1 LKYDPTKMEELKA
14 LIQSEAGEERLEAIT
29 LEEFVLGTGK
39 IFETPAVLDRI
50 SRGKAKTLFLVSD
63 ETPIKRKG
71 VILRDLISE
80 IFQEKG
86 MEVEEL
92 VLRGDNTGLLH
103 ADMNG
108 VMAVKSRIRP
118 HVGVIAIGG
127 GTIADICKYA
137 VFLSEKEGRGSG
149 RTPLIVLQTAT
160 SGSAF
165 GSNQSVIFKEG
176 VKRTLRSVYPTAV
189 LADMDVIKDGPSR
202 LNLSGF
208 GDMMGILISSADW
221 FVSHQIGMAQGY
233 SPLLVEIMEEAGKIL
248 LGIGIEVGRTSSE
261 GLLMLDKIL
270 IMMGI
275 VSSMGFGTTPISG
288 FEHMISHALDL
299 EGMAT
304 GRKLSL
310 HGAQVGLGT
319 AYASV
324 AYHLFL
330 REFDPDR
337 IDWNRCY
344 PSDEESFEEVERRFA
359 SVDDDGRSVQEIWT
373 HYHDKLERWRS
384 RRKDFEKF
392 LANWQQ
398 PNGARDTILKKLASP
413 EEVIRGLSLSGNP
426 AIPEELIPALSKDQM
441 KFAFLNARFMRD
453 RFVIGDILGFTGA
466 IDDRFWDRVDQE
478 VRRLR
483 IQARSEGGDGRST
496 LQEKRRLRE

>member
-1 LKYDPTKMEELKA
+1 MRELKA
-14 LIQSEAGEERLEAIT
+14 LIQAEAGKERLEAIT

-39 IFETPAVLDRI
+39 VFETPAVLDRV
-50 SRGKAKTLFLVSD
+50 SRGKARTILLVSD
-63 ETPIKRKG
+63 ETPIKRRG
-71 VILRDLISE
+71 AILRDLISE
-80 IFQEKG
+80 IFRKKG
-86 MEVEEL
+86 MEVEKL
-92 VLRGDNTGLLH
+92 VLKGDSTGLLH
-103 ADMNG
+103 ADMNA
-108 VMAVKSRIRP
+108 VMEVKSRIRP

-127 GTIADICKYA
+127 GTVADICKYA
-137 VFLSEKEGRGSG
+137 VFLLEKEERGSG
-149 RTPLIVLQTAT
+149 QIPLIVYQTAT

-176 VKRTLRSVYPTAV
+176 VKRTLPSVFPTAIV
-189 LADMDVIKDGPSR
+189 ADMDVILEGPKG

-208 GDMMGILISSADW
+208 GDMIGILISSTDW
-221 FVSHQIGMAQGY
+221 FVSHQIGMAQHY
-233 SPLLVEIMEEAGKIL
+233 SPLLFEIMDEAGKIL
-248 LGIGIEVGRTSSE
+248 LDIAKDVGTMSSE
-261 GLLMLDKIL
+261 GLQALDKIL

-330 REFDPDR
+330 REFDPDK

-344 PSDEESFEEVERRFA
+344 PSDEESFEEVERRFS
-359 SVDDDGRSVQEIWT
+359 SVDADGRSVQEIWI
-373 HYHDKLERWRS
+373 HYHDKLKRWRS

-398 PNGARDTILKKLASP
+398 PNGARDTIVKKLVSP
-413 EEVIRGLSLSGNP
+413 EEVIRALSLSSNP
-426 AIPEELIPALSKDQM
+426 VIPEELIPALSKDQM

-453 RFVIGDILGFTGA
+453 RFVIADIFGFTGA
-466 IDDRFWDRVDQE
+466 IDDGLWERVDQE
-478 VRRLR
+478 VRRLH
-483 IQARSEGGDGRST
+483 INKEEEGGGGRST

>member
-1 LKYDPTKMEELKA
+1 MRELKA
-14 LIQSEAGEERLEAIT
+14 LIQAEAGKERLEAIT

-39 IFETPAVLDRI
+39 VFEIPAVLDRV
-50 SRGKAKTLFLVSD
+50 SRGKARTILLVSD

-71 VILRDLISE
+71 AILRDLISE
-80 IFQEKG
+80 IFRKKG
-86 MEVEEL
+86 MEVEKQ
-92 VLRGDNTGLLH
+92 VLKGDSTGLLH
-103 ADMNG
+103 ADMNA
-108 VMAVKSRIRP
+108 VMEVKSRIRP

-127 GTIADICKYA
+127 GTVADICKYA
-137 VFLSEKEGRGSG
+137 VFLLEKEEKGSG
-149 RTPLIVLQTAT
+149 QIPLIVYQTAT

-176 VKRTLRSVYPTAV
+176 VKRTLPSVFPTAIV
-189 LADMDVIKDGPSR
+189 ADMDVILEGPKG

-208 GDMMGILISSADW
+208 GDMIGILISSTDW
-221 FVSHQIGMAQGY
+221 FVSHQIGMAQYY
-233 SPLLVEIMEEAGKIL
+233 SPLLFEIMDEAGKIL
-248 LGIGIEVGRTSSE
+248 LQIGKDVGTMSSE
-261 GLLMLDKIL
+261 GLQALDKIL

-319 AYASV
+319 VYASV

-330 REFDPDR
+330 REFDPDK

-344 PSDEESFEEVERRFA
+344 PSDEESFEEVERRFS
-359 SVDDDGRSVQEIWT
+359 SVDADGRSVQEIWI
-373 HYHDKLERWRS
+373 HYHDKLKRWRS

-398 PNGARDTILKKLASP
+398 PNGARDTIVKKLVSP
-413 EEVIRGLSLSGNP
+413 EEVIRALSLSSNP
-426 AIPEELIPALSKDQM
+426 VIPEELIPALSKDQM

-453 RFVIGDILGFTGA
+453 RFVIADILGFTGA
-466 IDDRFWDRVDQE
+466 IDDGLWERVDQE
-478 VRRLR
+478 VRRLH
-483 IQARSEGGDGRST
+483 INKEEEGGGGRST